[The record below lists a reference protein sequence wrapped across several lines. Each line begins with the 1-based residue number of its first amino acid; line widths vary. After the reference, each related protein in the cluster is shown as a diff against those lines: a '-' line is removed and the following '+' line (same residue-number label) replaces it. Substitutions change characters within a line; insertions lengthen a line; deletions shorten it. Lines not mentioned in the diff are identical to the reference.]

1 MKKLYEFLKI
11 LFGADIG
18 LFIGYALYEV
28 LRYKTH
34 PEFYALTSAPW
45 YTGILLYG
53 TVAGFIALVLGVA
66 ILILKKKT
74 GKK

>member
-1 MKKLYEFLKI
+1 MKKIYDFLKI

-18 LFIGYALYEV
+18 LFVVYALYEV

-53 TVAGFIALVLGVA
+53 TVAGFIAVVLGVT
-66 ILILKKKT
+66 ILILRKKLNK
-74 GKK
+74 